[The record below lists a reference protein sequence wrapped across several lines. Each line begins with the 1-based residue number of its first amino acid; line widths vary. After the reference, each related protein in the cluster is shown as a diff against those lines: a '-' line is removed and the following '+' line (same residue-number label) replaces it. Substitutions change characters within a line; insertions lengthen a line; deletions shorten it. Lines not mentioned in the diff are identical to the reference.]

1 MARNNRILIKIVRP
15 WIIVII
21 AIAAIFIFTNIRIN
35 SRIPS
40 WQKFPC
46 YRPGYPDRNVLL
58 INGKK
63 YDLPIFKSSDA
74 RKIPYNAETVN
85 ETVTVEVDKATVDWE
100 IMLAEPTPFRWIFP
114 DKQKCIKT
122 YALKSECYEVRKD
135 MELKGASPP
144 CVLVYNMTL
153 AEAKDTVLHFY
164 YYNCLENKKPVNERH
179 INYHLQIALKF
190 KQPATAN

>member
-1 MARNNRILIKIVRP
+1 MGKHNRILIKIVRP

-21 AIAAIFIFTNIRIN
+21 AIAAIFIFTNIQIN

-63 YDLPIFKSSDA
+63 YDLSIFKSSDA

-100 IMLAEPTPFRWIFP
+100 IMLAESVVFIWTFP
-114 DKQKCIKT
+114 NQQECIKN
-122 YALKSECYEVRKD
+122 YSLKRECFAPREIYYGET
-135 MELKGASPP
+135 P

-153 AEAKDTVLHFY
+153 TEAKDTVLHFY
-164 YYNCLENKKPVNERH
+164 YYNCSENKKPVNERH

>member
-1 MARNNRILIKIVRP
+1 MKHNRILIKIVCP
-15 WIIVII
+15 VIIVLI
-21 AIAAIFIFTNIRIN
+21 AIAAIFIFTE
-35 SRIPS
+35 SPS
-40 WQKFPC
+40 WKKFPC

-74 RKIPYNAETVN
+74 RNTSHNAETVN

-100 IMLAEPTPFRWIFP
+100 IILAESSVFIWTFP
-114 DKQKCIKT
+114 NQQECIKN
-122 YALKSECYEVRKD
+122 YSLKRECFAPREIYYGE
-135 MELKGASPP
+135 SS

-190 KQPATAN
+190 KQPAKANK

>member
-1 MARNNRILIKIVRP
+1 MGKHNRILIKIVCP
-15 WIIVII
+15 VIIVLI
-21 AIAAIFIFTNIRIN
+21 AIAAIFIFTE
-35 SRIPS
+35 SPS
-40 WQKFPC
+40 WKKFPC

-74 RKIPYNAETVN
+74 RNTSHNAETVN

-100 IMLAEPTPFRWIFP
+100 IILAESSVFIWTFP
-114 DKQKCIKT
+114 NQQECIKN
-122 YALKSECYEVRKD
+122 YSLKRECFAVREKLD
-135 MELKGASPP
+135 GGSP

-153 AEAKDTVLHFY
+153 TEAKDTVLHFY
-164 YYNCLENKKPVNERH
+164 YYNCSENKKPVNERH

-190 KQPATAN
+190 KQPATANK

>member
-1 MARNNRILIKIVRP
+1 MKHNRILIKIVCP
-15 WIIVII
+15 VIIVLI
-21 AIAAIFIFTNIRIN
+21 AIAAIFIF
-35 SRIPS
+35 SEGPS
-40 WQKFPC
+40 WKKFPC
-46 YRPGYPDRNVLL
+46 RRPGYPESNVLL

-74 RKIPYNAETVN
+74 RNTSHNAETVN

-153 AEAKDTVLHFY
+153 TEAKDTVLHFY
-164 YYNCLENKKPVNERH
+164 YYNCSENKKPVNERH

-190 KQPATAN
+190 KQPAKAKK

>member
-1 MARNNRILIKIVRP
+1 MKHNRILITIICPV
-15 WIIVII
+15 IIVLI
-21 AIAAIFIFTNIRIN
+21 AIAAIFIF
-35 SRIPS
+35 SEGPS
-40 WQKFPC
+40 WKKFPC
-46 YRPGYPDRNVLL
+46 HRPGYPDSNVLL

-74 RKIPYNAETVN
+74 DKCPHNAETVN

-100 IMLAEPTPFRWIFP
+100 IILAEPSVFIWTFP
-114 DKQKCIKT
+114 NQQECIKN
-122 YALKSECYEVRKD
+122 YALKRECFAPREIYYGET
-135 MELKGASPP
+135 P

-153 AEAKDTVLHFY
+153 TEAKDTVLHFY

-190 KQPATAN
+190 KQSATAN

>member
-1 MARNNRILIKIVRP
+1 MGKHNRILIKIVRP

-21 AIAAIFIFTNIRIN
+21 AIAAIFIFTNIQIN

-74 RKIPYNAETVN
+74 RNTSHNVETVN

-100 IMLAEPTPFRWIFP
+100 IILAKPVVFIWTFP
-114 DKQKCIKT
+114 NQQECIKN
-122 YALKSECYEVRKD
+122 YSLKRECFAVRERRD
-135 MELKGASPP
+135 GGSP